1 MTILLGLNQ
10 LADFAMLQ
18 SKFLTVESRIQKRHN
33 S

>member
-10 LADFAMLQ
+10 LTAFAMLQ
-18 SKFLTVESRIQKRHN
+18 GKLITVESRIQKRRN